1 MARYTV
7 STSDKNEALQI
18 MKATSYLIALWD
30 LDQWLRSEIKY
41 SGKEEY
47 QPVRDELYNIL
58 QNNGISLDELE

>member
-7 STSDKNEALQI
+7 STSDRNEALQI
-18 MKATSYLIALWD
+18 MKATTYLIALWD

-41 SGKEEY
+41 SNKNEY

>member
-18 MKATSYLIALWD
+18 MKATTYLIALWD
-30 LDQWLRSEIKY
+30 MDSWLRSEIKY

-58 QNNGISLDELE
+58 QNNGISLDESE

>member
-18 MKATSYLIALWD
+18 MKATTYLIALWD
-30 LDQWLRSEIKY
+30 MDQWLRSEIKY
-41 SGKEEY
+41 SNKNEY

>member
-7 STSDKNEALQI
+7 STSDRNEALQI
-18 MKATSYLIALWD
+18 MKATTYLIALWD
-30 LDQWLRSEIKY
+30 LDSWLRSEIKY

-58 QNNGISLDELE
+58 QNNGISLDESE

>member
-7 STSDKNEALQI
+7 STSNQNEALQI
-18 MKATSYLIALWD
+18 MKATKYLIALWD

-41 SGKEEY
+41 QAKEEY

>member
-18 MKATSYLIALWD
+18 MKATTYLIALWD
-30 LDQWLRSEIKY
+30 MDQWLRSEIKY

-47 QPVRDELYNIL
+47 QTVRDQLYNIL
-58 QNNGISLDELE
+58 ENNGISQDELE

>member
-18 MKATSYLIALWD
+18 MKATTYLIALWD
-30 LDQWLRSEIKY
+30 MDQWLRSEIKY
-41 SGKEEY
+41 SNKNEY

-58 QNNGISLDELE
+58 ENNGISLDELE

>member
-7 STSDKNEALQI
+7 STSDRNEALQI
-18 MKATSYLIALWD
+18 MKATTYLIALWD
-30 LDQWLRSEIKY
+30 MDSWLRSEIKY

>member
-18 MKATSYLIALWD
+18 MKATTYLIALWD
-30 LDQWLRSEIKY
+30 MDSWLRSEIKY

-58 QNNGISLDELE
+58 ENNGISLDELE

>member
-7 STSDKNEALQI
+7 STSDRNEALQI
-18 MKATSYLIALWD
+18 MKATTYLIALWD
-30 LDQWLRSEIKY
+30 MDQWLRSEIKY

-58 QNNGISLDELE
+58 QNNGISLDESE

>member
-41 SGKEEY
+41 SNKNEY

>member
-7 STSDKNEALQI
+7 STSDRNEALQI
-18 MKATSYLIALWD
+18 MKATTYLIALWD

-41 SGKEEY
+41 SNKNEY

-58 QNNGISLDELE
+58 ENNGISLDELE

>member
-7 STSDKNEALQI
+7 STSDRNEALQI

-58 QNNGISLDELE
+58 QSNGISLDELE

>member
-18 MKATSYLIALWD
+18 MKATTYIIALWD

>member
-18 MKATSYLIALWD
+18 MKATTYIIALWD

-58 QNNGISLDELE
+58 QNNGISLDESE

>member
-7 STSDKNEALQI
+7 STSDRNEALQI

-30 LDQWLRSEIKY
+30 MDQWLRSEIKY
-41 SGKEEY
+41 SNKNEY

>member
-7 STSDKNEALQI
+7 STSDRNEALQI
-18 MKATSYLIALWD
+18 MKATTYLIALWD
-30 LDQWLRSEIKY
+30 MDSWLRSEIKY

-58 QNNGISLDELE
+58 ENNGISLDELE

>member
-7 STSDKNEALQI
+7 STSDRNEALQI

>member
-1 MARYTV
+1 MARYTI
-7 STSDKNEALQI
+7 STSNQNEALQL
-18 MKATSYLIALWD
+18 MKATTYLIALWD
-30 LDQWLRSEIKY
+30 LDSWLRSEIKY

>member
-7 STSDKNEALQI
+7 STSDRNEALQI

-30 LDQWLRSEIKY
+30 MDQWLRSEIKY
-41 SGKEEY
+41 SNKNEY
-47 QPVRDELYNIL
+47 QSVRDELYNIL